1 MTDLRL
7 TEQQQKYLLCFTE
20 EHPSRTI
27 IDLSQIFSCSRPN
40 AKKMLD
46 RMVKAGILYKQKN
59 DYYVTEIGML
69 IKDKL
74 EREKQLLALT
84 MQGIFGLEEDRATSF
99 SSQLIG
105 KGEDCIAC
113 FLSEKSK
120 LFEHLPEPGQ
130 KVPGEFLL
138 HILEKKTYPVYLTIF
153 QQHIDENEAA
163 IRPSMANKVFEHKAE
178 LVIDAS
184 PHVVFATRSLK
195 KEHKG
200 HMKHGAVKELAYQKD
215 GVSHAIPFKDR
226 RVEIPLE
233 VFGDWTYLGGGV
245 LVSYTWFRSHAA
257 VNFSGH
263 RAEANYLLV
272 LNLAQC

>member
-7 TEQQQKYLLCFTE
+7 TEQQQNYLLCFTD

-27 IDLSQIFSCSRPN
+27 VDLSEIFACSRPN

-59 DYYVTEIGML
+59 DYHVTEIGLL
-69 IKDKL
+69 IKEKL
-74 EREKQLLALT
+74 EREKQLLSMT
-84 MQGIFGLEEDRATSF
+84 IQGIFGLEEDRAKSF

-105 KGEDCIAC
+105 KGENCMAC

-120 LFEHLPEPGQ
+120 LFEQLPEPGE
-130 KVPGEFLL
+130 KVGGEFLL
-138 HILEKKTYPVYLTIF
+138 NILEKKTYPVYLTIF
-153 QQHIDENEAA
+153 QQHIDEKEAA

-178 LVIDAS
+178 LVIGDS
-184 PHVVFATRSLK
+184 SHVVFTTRSLK

-200 HMKHGAVKELAYQKD
+200 HMKHGAIKELAYQKD
-215 GVSHAIPFKDR
+215 GECHAIPFKDR
-226 RVEIPLE
+226 RVEIPLD
-233 VFGDWTYLGGGV
+233 VFGEWTYLGGV

-263 RAEANYLLV
+263 RTEANYLLV

>member
-20 EHPSRTI
+20 EYPSRTI
-27 IDLSQIFSCSRPN
+27 VDLSQIFACSRPN

-113 FLSEKSK
+113 FLSKKSK
-120 LFEHLPEPGQ
+120 LFEHLREPGQ
-130 KVPGEFLL
+130 KVSGEFLL
-138 HILEKKTYPVYLTIF
+138 EILDKKTYPMHLMIF
-153 QQHIDENEAA
+153 QQHVDEAESV
-163 IRPSMANKVFEHKAE
+163 ICPSMANRVFENKAE
-178 LVIDAS
+178 LVVSDS
-184 PHVVFATRSLK
+184 PHVVFTTRPLK

-200 HMKHGAVKELAYQKD
+200 HMKHGSVKELVYQRD
-215 GVSHAIPFKDR
+215 GESHAIPFKDR
-226 RVEIPLE
+226 RAEIPLD
-233 VFGDWTYLGGGV
+233 VFGQWTYLGGV
-245 LVSYTWFRSHAA
+245 LVSYAWFRSYAA

-263 RAEANYLLV
+263 WAEANYLLV

>member
-7 TEQQQKYLLCFTE
+7 TEQQQKYLLCFTDE
-20 EHPSRTI
+20 YPSRTI

-59 DYYVTEIGML
+59 DYYVTEIGTL

-74 EREKQLLALT
+74 EREKQLLSLT
-84 MQGIFGLEEDRATSF
+84 MQGIFGIEEDRATIF

-113 FLSEKSK
+113 FLSQKSK

-138 HILEKKTYPVYLTIF
+138 QIMEKKTYPVYLTIF
-153 QQHIDENEAA
+153 QQQIDEKEAV
-163 IRPSMANKVFEHKAE
+163 IRASMANKVFEHKAE

-200 HMKHGAVKELAYQKD
+200 HMKHGAIKELAYQKD
-215 GVSHAIPFKDR
+215 GECHAIPFKDR
-226 RVEIPLE
+226 RVEIPLD
-233 VFGDWTYLGGGV
+233 VFGEWTYLGGGV

>member
-20 EHPSRTI
+20 EYPSRTI
-27 IDLSQIFSCSRPN
+27 IDLSQIFACSRPN

-113 FLSEKSK
+113 FLSQKSK

-138 HILEKKTYPVYLTIF
+138 QIMEKKTYPVYLTIF
-153 QQHIDENEAA
+153 QQHIDEKEAV
-163 IRPSMANKVFEHKAE
+163 IRASMANRVFEHKAE

-184 PHVVFATRSLK
+184 PHVVFATRPLK

-200 HMKHGAVKELAYQKD
+200 YVKHGSVKELEYQRD
-215 GVSHAIPFKDR
+215 GVSHAIPFKNR
-226 RVEIPLE
+226 RAEIPLE

>member
-20 EHPSRTI
+20 EYPSRTI
-27 IDLSQIFSCSRPN
+27 IDLSQIFACSRPN

-69 IKDKL
+69 IKKKL
-74 EREKQLLALT
+74 EREKQLLSMT
-84 MQGIFGLEEDRATSF
+84 IQGIFGLEEDRAKSF

-105 KGEDCIAC
+105 KGENCMAC

-120 LFEHLPEPGQ
+120 LFEQLPEPGE
-130 KVPGEFLL
+130 KVGGEFLL
-138 HILEKKTYPVYLTIF
+138 QIMEKKTYPVYLTIF
-153 QQHIDENEAA
+153 QQHIDEKEAVIHA
-163 IRPSMANKVFEHKAE
+163 SMANKVFEHKAE

-184 PHVVFATRSLK
+184 PHVVFATRPLK

-200 HMKHGAVKELAYQKD
+200 HMKHGAIKELAYQKD
-215 GVSHAIPFKDR
+215 GECHAIPFKDR
-226 RVEIPLE
+226 RVEVPLD
-233 VFGDWTYLGGGV
+233 VFGEWTYLGGGV

>member
-20 EHPSRTI
+20 EYPSRTI
-27 IDLSQIFSCSRPN
+27 IDLSQIFACSRPN

-69 IKDKL
+69 IKEKL
-74 EREKQLLALT
+74 EREKQLLSMT
-84 MQGIFGLEEDRATSF
+84 IQGIFGIEEDRAANF

-105 KGEDCIAC
+105 RGGDCIAC
-113 FLSEKSK
+113 FLSQKSK
-120 LFEHLPEPGQ
+120 LFEHLPD
-130 KVPGEFLL
+130 PGEKVGGDFLL
-138 HILEKKTYPVYLTIF
+138 EILDKKTYPVHLTIF
-153 QQHIDENEAA
+153 QQHIDEAESA
-163 IRPSMANKVFEHKAE
+163 IRPSMANKVFENTAE
-178 LVIDAS
+178 LVIGDS
-184 PHVVFATRSLK
+184 PHVVFTTRPLK

-200 HMKHGAVKELAYQKD
+200 HMKHGAIKELAYQKD
-215 GVSHAIPFKDR
+215 GECHAIPFKDR
-226 RVEIPLE
+226 RVEIPLD
-233 VFGDWTYLGGGV
+233 VFGEWTYLGGGV

>member
-7 TEQQQKYLLCFTE
+7 TEQQQNYLLCFTD

-27 IDLSQIFSCSRPN
+27 IDLSQIFACSRPN

-46 RMVKAGILYKQKN
+46 RMVKAGVLYKEKN
-59 DYYVTEIGML
+59 EYLVTEIGML
-69 IKDKL
+69 IKEKL
-74 EREKQLLALT
+74 EHEKELLSMTL
-84 MQGIFGLEEDRATSF
+84 QGIFGLEEARAKSL
-99 SSQLIG
+99 SSQLLG
-105 KGEDCIAC
+105 KGENCMAC

-120 LFEHLPEPGQ
+120 LFEQLPEPGE

-138 HILEKKTYPVYLTIF
+138 QILEKKSYPVHLTIF
-153 QQHIDENEAA
+153 QRHINEEEAV
-163 IRPSMANKVFEHKAE
+163 IRASMANKVFEHKAE

-200 HMKHGAVKELAYQKD
+200 HMKHGAVKELVYQKD
-215 GVSHAIPFKDR
+215 GESHAIPFKDQ
-226 RVEIPLE
+226 RVEIPLD
-233 VFGDWTYLGGGV
+233 VFGEWTYLGGGV

>member
-20 EHPSRTI
+20 EYPSRTI
-27 IDLSQIFSCSRPN
+27 IDLSQIFACSRPN

-69 IKDKL
+69 IKEKL
-74 EREKQLLALT
+74 EREKQLLSMT
-84 MQGIFGLEEDRATSF
+84 IQGIFGLEEDRAKSF

-105 KGEDCIAC
+105 KGENCMAC

-120 LFEHLPEPGQ
+120 LFEQLPEPGE
-130 KVPGEFLL
+130 KVGEEFLL
-138 HILEKKTYPVYLTIF
+138 QIMEKKTYPVYLTIF
-153 QQHIDENEAA
+153 QQHIDEKEAV
-163 IRPSMANKVFEHKAE
+163 IRASMANKVFEHKAE
-178 LVIDAS
+178 LVIDDS
-184 PHVVFATRSLK
+184 PHVVFATRPLK

-200 HMKHGAVKELAYQKD
+200 HMKHGAIKELAYQKD
-215 GVSHAIPFKDR
+215 GECHAIPFKDR
-226 RVEIPLE
+226 RVEVPLD
-233 VFGDWTYLGGGV
+233 VFDEWTYLGGGV